1 MMAAGAFLV
10 AAAQALTFSS
20 FLFSSPASAQLT
32 KTVFTALKIVLIGDS
47 SAAGNGARDA
57 RVTVTTSLVTASY
70 RSPTNWAGLYR
81 KCLQDEDE
89 KRAITYINDA
99 CSGARLKYI
108 LNKGKGKNGQL
119 LDSIGQDTD
128 LVLVSA
134 SINDPGFFDMLMQCF
149 YLKDPQDC
157 SRLIAEASG
166 NLSNVKAMFV
176 ELFREI

>member
-1 MMAAGAFLV
+1 VIRLLPEMA
-10 AAAQALTFSS
+10 QEM
-20 FLFSSPASAQLT
+20 P
-32 KTVFTALKIVLIGDS
+32 
-47 SAAGNGARDA
+47 

-108 LNKGKGKNGQL
+108 LNKGKGKGNGQL